1 MPYLLLGLKLCALF
15 VVGSWLLVCN
25 HCYIQAAS
33 RLSHKPQLDGSGN
46 RQGMTTPNSVISP
59 SSETPHTYT
68 CVCVS
73 LCVCVCVCVCIKACL
88 HVCVCACACVYANR
102 HAPHVCICVHMPVC
116 VLLAVQDP
124 THSN

>member
-46 RQGMTTPNSVISP
+46 RQGMTTPCHTPDQLYDRTKDILSVFFTLGFIKGH
-59 SSETPHTYT
+59 TPTFKR
-68 CVCVS
+68 
-73 LCVCVCVCVCIKACL
+73 LIGQA
-88 HVCVCACACVYANR
+88 
-102 HAPHVCICVHMPVC
+102 
-116 VLLAVQDP
+116 Q
-124 THSN
+124 